1 MGPMRIPEN
10 AHISETALNV
20 NPPAR
25 SGATPQRR
33 APVLLSA
40 VARSALPYSVR
51 PKKRY
56 SAAINATLVSTTS
69 RLCTLMVMPPT
80 SNDADENG
88 GVREPSAPKN
98 QRPRPVRTKCTAT
111 DTISSTSTLASASGW
126 EGKGG
131 KQGRGGGRT
140 AESCASAGGWY
151 AMRYNSGPRGVTSAS
166 VTRTCTQNGSS
177 VDASHHDI
185 AQM

>member
-1 MGPMRIPEN
+1 MGPMRMPEN
-10 AHISETALNV
+10 AHISAPSVNV

-69 RLCTLMVMPPT
+69 RLCTLMVTPPT

-88 GVREPSAPKN
+88 GVRDPSAPKN
-98 QRPRPVRTKCTAT
+98 HSPRPVSTKWTAT
-111 DTISSTSTLASASGW
+111 DTISSTSTLASAIGW
-126 EGKGG
+126 E
-131 KQGRGGGRT
+131 
-140 AESCASAGGWY
+140 AIL
-151 AMRYNSGPRGVTSAS
+151 YNSGPSGVTSAS
-166 VTRTCTQNGSS
+166 VIRTYAQKGSS
-177 VDASHHDI
+177 VEASPHDI
-185 AQM
+185 APMAAGMPVQR

>member
-1 MGPMRIPEN
+1 MGPMRMPEN
-10 AHISETALNV
+10 AHISAPSVNV

-111 DTISSTSTLASASGW
+111 DTISTTSTLASAIGW
-126 EGKGG
+126 VGMRDN
-131 KQGRGGGRT
+131 RGGG
-140 AESCASAGGWY
+140 GGPH
-151 AMRYNSGPRGVTSAS
+151 AHVHG
-166 VTRTCTQNGSS
+166 
-177 VDASHHDI
+177 
-185 AQM
+185 